1 VVILGPTGRN
11 FAAGMSGGVAY
22 LWDPTGTARI
32 QCNAQMVDIEALAD
46 AEDIA
51 ELKSLLE
58 NHVRYTGS
66 AVADKILK
74 DWTASIAKFVRVM
87 PKDYKRALAAYKR
100 VVAQGLSGDAADM
113 AAFQENMKDL
123 SRVGGN

>member
-1 VVILGPTGRN
+1 
-11 FAAGMSGGVAY
+11 
-22 LWDPTGTARI
+22 
-32 QCNAQMVDIEALAD
+32 
-46 AEDIA
+46 
-51 ELKSLLE
+51 
-58 NHVRYTGS
+58 VRYTGS

-74 DWTASIAKFVRVM
+74 DWPASIAKFVRVM